1 VPRSLSCLSINN
13 PPAQITI
20 QNHVT
25 IPFPTSIT
33 LFPRSVFFH
42 PADEWEHFSKKILQQ
57 IYKATRCHILEGS
70 HFLWLD
76 FWNGKNWEGLEFC
89 IFQVSHASITI
100 DVKKM
105 TTHYF
110 VENRPLPVRNP
121 DYPPSRPTSQKLYC
135 DANLL
140 GNLSWDMVG
149 NALQFFMSITL
160 IVSWGKLDGGTVQ
173 LVCEP
178 IPWHLLRNVMMQF
191 VSYLNS
197 RLKAVYLAV
206 NLPSNYIY
214 IAYTDFF
221 SIPIEM

>member
-1 VPRSLSCLSINN
+1 MER
-13 PPAQITI
+13 TM
-20 QNHVT
+20 
-25 IPFPTSIT
+25 
-33 LFPRSVFFH
+33 
-42 PADEWEHFSKKILQQ
+42 
-57 IYKATRCHILEGS
+57 
-70 HFLWLD
+70 
-76 FWNGKNWEGLEFC
+76 KNWSFVYFKFHMPALKSTWRKWLVVILFRTDHCPFEIL
-89 IFQVSHASITI
+89 
-100 DVKKM
+100 
-105 TTHYF
+105 TT
-110 VENRPLPVRNP
+110 
-121 DYPPSRPTSQKLYC
+121 PPSRPTSQKLYC

-149 NALQFFMSITL
+149 NALQFFMSIAL

-221 SIPIEM
+221 PYQ